1 MGEPVTTG
9 MMIGAALGGGGAAL
23 KGQDPLKGALIG
35 GATGGIGGGF
45 AGGFGSAA
53 NPTVGSFAPNFMS
66 TGAVTQSAG
75 AAPSFMQQL
84 SGGAT
89 GVKDVFSGANTF
101 ANQNPITT
109 QLGLQTA
116 SSLMQPDQAMPY
128 APAGQIQRG
137 PINQVDYQSLLNPQG
152 QYVQQPISLL

>member
-1 MGEPVTTG
+1 M
-9 MMIGAALGGGGAAL
+9 
-23 KGQDPLKGALIG
+23 
-35 GATGGIGGGF
+35 
-45 AGGFGSAA
+45 
-53 NPTVGSFAPNFMS
+53 
-66 TGAVTQSAG
+66 
-75 AAPSFMQQL
+75 
-84 SGGAT
+84 
-89 GVKDVFSGANTF
+89 GVKDVLSGANTF

-116 SSLMQPDQAMPY
+116 SSLMQPDQPMPY